1 MTQSPMP
8 PSLHALLRCLNR
20 RHRLAPPLLALVVT
34 AGAGAQAPAL
44 DTASAPAAAP
54 RAEQARALERCEASV
69 TETLRKLRGNDADSV
84 QFVAAQRAVTVAED
98 GEMGVRGAGRY
109 RGRSGGGTSFTFTCS
124 YSTKTG
130 LASGVLLRE
139 SGGPGPEAWQPDL
152 SRISPDAC
160 ESAVAQLLTEKHP
173 RVARIALEPDTRRLQ
188 PGPDHHVLLLGQGAV
203 QRAAGMN
210 AVPFSYACE
219 LDPRNGRVVGV
230 KTSV

>member
-1 MTQSPMP
+1 MSLSPMP
-8 PSLHALLRCLNR
+8 PSLRALIHRPNR
-20 RHRLAPPLLALVVT
+20 RHRAVLALLALVT
-34 AGAGAQAPAL
+34 MAGAGAQAPAV
-44 DTASAPAAAP
+44 DTASAPPAPP
-54 RAEQARALERCEASV
+54 RAEQARALERCETSV

-84 QFVAAQRAVTVAED
+84 QFAAAQRAVTAGDD

-109 RGRSGGGTSFTFTCS
+109 RGRGGGGASFTFTCS

-130 LASGVLLRE
+130 VASGVLLRE
-139 SGGPGPEAWQPDL
+139 SGGPRPEAWQPDL